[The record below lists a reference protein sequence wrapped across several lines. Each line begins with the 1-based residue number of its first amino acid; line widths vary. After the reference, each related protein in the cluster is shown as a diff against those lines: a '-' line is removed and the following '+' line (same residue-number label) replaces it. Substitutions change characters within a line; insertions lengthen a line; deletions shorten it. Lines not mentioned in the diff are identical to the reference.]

1 MIKSMTGFGQ
11 AQYGTEG
18 YDTKVEIKSVNHRF
32 LDVNIRISRR
42 YMLLEEKIHQFIKQ
56 YAVRGRFD
64 VNVRLDATQQGSAV
78 KVDKTLALAYHQAL
92 KELAET
98 LEIPLNLKIMDYTR
112 FNDVIRLEEPEENLD
127 QVWELLQVPL
137 SQAMEQLVEM
147 RIFEGKK
154 LVDDITGR
162 VDAIAAKVDEI
173 ETRSPQVEEN
183 YRKRLNARLE
193 EVLPQSFIE
202 PQRIIQEVAI
212 FSDKISIAEEI
223 TRLRSHIQ
231 QFRDML
237 DKGDSIGRKSDF
249 LLQEMFREIN
259 TVASKANDAVMAS
272 MVVDVKAE
280 LEKIREQIQN
290 IE

>member
-32 LDVNIRISRR
+32 LDVNIRIPRR
-42 YMLLEEKIHQFIKQ
+42 YMLLEERIQQFIKQ
-56 YAVRGRFD
+56 YAARGRFD
-64 VNVRLDATQQGSAV
+64 LNIKLDAIQQASAV

-98 LEIPLNLKIMDYTR
+98 LDIPFNLKIMDYTR
-112 FNDVIRLEEPEENLD
+112 FSDVIRLEEPEENLD
-127 QVWELLQVPL
+127 EVWDTLKVPL
-137 SQAMEQLVEM
+137 AQALEQLVEM
-147 RIFEGKK
+147 RIFEGQK

-162 VDAIAAKVDEI
+162 VDVIAGRVNDI
-173 ETRSPQVEEN
+173 EARSPEVEEN
-183 YRKRLNARLE
+183 CRKRLNARLE

-237 DKGDSIGRKSDF
+237 AQGDSIGRKSDF

-259 TVASKANDAVMAS
+259 TVASKANDAVMAA